1 MPSRDR
7 ATLPPKL
14 LEQFRCLRR
23 RLWQT
28 RFLEWSGLVIVAL
41 ISLFFVVWISDR
53 VWDTPLA
60 WRMALLACI
69 YITLLGFASWLFVRW
84 GLPLTR
90 WTALGN
96 FVRRWD
102 RKSGD
107 RVLAAVSLT
116 EEAAQAAESPRLRE
130 AALGQIANQLSQT
143 DLTPSISRVWL
154 RRASTSVIGTTLL
167 LGLVLLL
174 APHASMNA
182 AVRTFRPWK
191 DTPRYTFVQ
200 LGDIPSTQIIPHGEP
215 TMVSVPLKEDSP
227 WSRPQGHATV
237 HGQSLVAPLERGAY
251 TFELPGLVNEETL
264 SVRIGDAQ
272 TRIQIVPMHRP
283 GLEHLEANIILPT
296 YLQHSP
302 QVTEI
307 TTGNLEVLTGSRLHL
322 TGTVTRALAKADFRG
337 VDSQALRIEGQQF
350 HTHTLKIN
358 ERPQI
363 LEIKWEDQLGLLAR
377 DPLRVELR
385 PVQDKPPRVEL
396 ITGTSAA
403 LALLAHD
410 TVSFG
415 LRAEDDFGLRSI
427 GYVWGPSGAKPEE
440 LWPDQSR
447 QSKEGGAEVV
457 SLENDLTFAPNTLGL
472 APGKWQFW
480 AYAQD
485 FQPEALPSFS
495 SAKVLQVLTDAQHAS
510 MVRAQF
516 RQVQEQLESIAREEA
531 SLLQENQALAQAENL
546 DPAALDKQQK
556 AEQETADK
564 LAELT
569 TQSQAL
575 LEQALKND
583 SIDTTAMDS
592 WGDMLA
598 AMQSVSQT
606 GMPQASQSLGQA
618 SNAAQGGNSGQAKQ
632 SLAEAIAQ
640 QEENLKQ
647 LADAMGEAQ
656 QTEEKL
662 EAATFVNRLR
672 GVATAEERIATEMK
686 ATVFQ
691 SAGLAPVQLNKSAMK
706 ALGLL
711 SDSHDLTRNEVNYL
725 MTDLEHYHRRTD
737 KPIYGKVHGEMVQS
751 KVPIELSQITRR
763 LQHNQHGRVIQSSL
777 RWAKQFH
784 AWADAL
790 AADKEPEKEQP
801 TQEGAGESEGKTDT
815 ETLLAIMRIVQREMA
830 LRDQTRALDR
840 RRNQEDY
847 HEAAQV
853 LAQEQRDLGFAVAAL
868 LARVFGPEVQMRL
881 RAAGSAMN
889 DAALLLE
896 KPETGGETIAA
907 ETEVIELLGSAAK
920 NASQMSGNSKG
931 MQALAELLS
940 LMEVGNSPG
949 GNPEGAASNLASNAT
964 TGVTTEDNREHR
976 QIEKT
981 TGYQND
987 SFPEE
992 FREALGKFF
1001 EAREALIGAPAAE
1014 GEARSFP

>member
-1 MPSRDR
+1 MPSSDR
-7 ATLPPKL
+7 AAFPPKL
-14 LEQFRCLRR
+14 LEQFRRLRR

-28 RFLEWSGLVIVAL
+28 RLLEWSSLVVATL
-41 ISLFFVVWISDR
+41 IGLFFVVWLSDR
-53 VWDTPLA
+53 VWDTPSLS
-60 WRMALLACI
+60 RIILLASI
-69 YITLLGFASWLFVRW
+69 SIALLGFGSWLFLRW

-96 FVRRWD
+96 FVRKWD
-102 RKSGD
+102 RRSGD

-116 EEAAQAAESPRLRE
+116 KEDGQATESPRLRE
-130 AALGQIANQLSQT
+130 AALEQITTQLGQT
-143 DLTPSISRVWL
+143 DLTPSISQVWV
-154 RRASTSVIGTTLL
+154 RRASTGVIGMTFL
-167 LGLVLLL
+167 LGLILLL
-174 APHASMNA
+174 APHAGMNA
-182 AVRTFRPWK
+182 ALRTFLPWK

-200 LGDIPSTQIIPHGEP
+200 FGDIPSTQIIPHGEP
-215 TMVSVPLKEDSP
+215 TILSIPLKKDSP
-227 WSRPQGHATV
+227 WSRP
-237 HGQSLVAPLERGAY
+237 HGQAAIQDQSLAAPLLNGAY
-251 TFELPGLVNEETL
+251 TFELPGLVTEETL
-264 SVRIGDAQ
+264 HVRIGDAQ
-272 TRIQIVPMHRP
+272 TEIQIVPKHRP
-283 GLEHLEANIILPT
+283 GLEHLEATINLPS

-302 QVTEI
+302 QVNEI
-307 TTGNLEVLTGSRLHL
+307 TTGRLDVLTGSRLHL
-322 TGTVTRALAKADFRG
+322 TGKVSRALAKVDFRG
-337 VDSQALRIEGQQF
+337 VDSQALRIEGQHF
-350 HTHTLKIN
+350 HTHDFQVN

-363 LEIKWEDQLGLLAR
+363 LEITWEDQLGLVAR
-377 DPLRVELR
+377 NPLIVEIR
-385 PVQDKPPRVEL
+385 QVQDKPPRVEL

-410 TVSFG
+410 TVLLG
-415 LRAEDDFGLRSI
+415 LRAEDDFGLHSI
-427 GYVWGPSGAKPEE
+427 GYVWGPSGAKPED
-440 LWPDQSR
+440 LWPNQSR
-447 QSKEGGAEVV
+447 QTKEGGAEVL
-457 SLENDLTFAPNTLGL
+457 SLEDDITFAPSTLGL
-472 APGKWQFW
+472 APGTWQFW
-480 AYAQD
+480 AYAKD
-485 FQPEALPSFS
+485 FRPDSAPSFS
-495 SAKVLQVLTDAQHAS
+495 SAKVIQVLTEAQHAS

-531 SLLQENQALAQAENL
+531 SLLQQNQALAQAEKL
-546 DPAALDKQQK
+546 DPAALDKQQA
-556 AEQETADK
+556 AEEATADK

-575 LEQALKND
+575 LEQALKNN
-583 SIDTTAMDS
+583 SIDTAAMDS

-598 AMQSVSQT
+598 AMQSVSKV
-606 GMPQASQSLGQA
+606 GMPQAAQSLGQA
-618 SNAAQGGNSGQAKQ
+618 SGAAQGGNSGQAKQ

-647 LADAMGEAQ
+647 LADAMDEAQ

-672 GVATAEERIATEMK
+672 SVATAEERIATEMK

-691 SAGLAPVQLNKSAMK
+691 AAGLAPVQLNKPAMK
-706 ALGLL
+706 ALRLL
-711 SDSHDLTRNEVNYL
+711 SESHNLTRNEVNYL
-725 MTDLEHYHRRTD
+725 MSDLEHYHRRTD

-751 KVPIELSQITRR
+751 KVPIQLSQITRR
-763 LQHNQHGRVIQSSL
+763 VQHNQHGRVIQGSL

-801 TQEGAGESEGKTDT
+801 AQDGAGESEGKTDT
-815 ETLLAIMRIVQREMA
+815 ETLLAIMRLVQREMA

-840 RRNQEDY
+840 RRTQEDY
-847 HEAAQV
+847 NEAAQV

-920 NASQMSGNSKG
+920 SASQMSGNSKG
-931 MQALAELLS
+931 MEALAELLT

-949 GNPEGAASNLASNAT
+949 GNPEGAASNLASRAT
-964 TGVTTEDNREHR
+964 AGAANEDNREQR

-1001 EAREALIGAPAAE
+1001 EAREALISSPAS
-1014 GEARSFP
+1014 G